1 MIDFGLLCT
10 AMVTPFD
17 DQLRVDYARAGELAK
32 RLVEAGNDSLVV
44 VGTTGESPTLTS
56 DEKVELFKTVKKAVN
71 VPMIAGTGSYSTAA
85 TIELSKKAA
94 DAGADALLLVAP
106 YYNKPSQSGM
116 MAHFTA
122 VAEAVNLPI
131 MLYNIPGR
139 TGVEISPETL
149 VELARHPQ
157 MVAVKES
164 LPGIDPVSQLAAD
177 LEREKLDMQ
186 IWSGDDSNTLPQL
199 SVGGRGVVSVA
210 AHVAAAPIKKML
222 KAFHEGRVAEA
233 AEIHRR
239 LFPIFKGLFITS
251 NPAPTKAALDMLGFP
266 VGGVRLPL
274 VEATAA
280 ERALVKEALV
290 KSHLWQTSNV

>member
-17 DQLRVDYARAGELAK
+17 DQLKVDYARAGELAQ
-32 RLVEAGNDSLVV
+32 RLVAGGNDSLVV

-56 DEKVELFKTVKKAVN
+56 EEKVELFKTVKKAVD
-71 VPMIAGTGSYSTAA
+71 VPIIAGTGSYNTAA

-94 DAGADALLLVAP
+94 DAGADALLLVSP
-106 YYNKPSQSGM
+106 YYNKPSQAGM
-116 MAHFTA
+116 VAHFTA
-122 VAEAVNLPI
+122 VAEAVELPI

-149 VELARHPQ
+149 AQLAKHPRI
-157 MVAVKES
+157 VAVKES

-177 LEREKLDMQ
+177 LKRQKLDMQ

-222 KAFHEGRVAEA
+222 EAFHAGRVAEA
-233 AEIHRR
+233 AEIHQR

-251 NPAPTKAALDMLGFP
+251 NPAPVKAALEMLGFP

-274 VEATAA
+274 VEVNAS
-280 ERALVKEALV
+280 EREQVKQALVDSE
-290 KSHLWQTSNV
+290 LWQTSSV